1 MTRYI
6 PPLIEYITEGL
17 LLGVLGVP
25 LRQILPVN
33 PLSLVVQLGDLL
45 DAAFQNAQSPSK
57 EALEAI
63 FIQAIVWSLGA
74 PLLSDDRAKFSDAVK
89 KLSELSMVN
98 VSGPVSS
105 GQIPGNDRLLYDYY
119 YDAGKS
125 QWTPWEELVPT
136 YIHKPTVSFHEILV
150 PTVDTVRHT
159 WVLQQFHSIKRPI
172 LFVGDVGTSKT
183 VTMQTFLRNL
193 PSDANILL
201 NINFSSR
208 TTSMDVQK
216 IVEGNIE
223 KRTKDV
229 FGPPGGKR
237 LLIFVDDLNMPGK
250 DKYGT
255 QQPVALLKLL
265 IEKNGLY
272 DRGKELNWKNIRDIG
287 FISAMGPP
295 GGGRNDVDPRFI
307 GLFSVTN
314 ICFPKEASLHRIY
327 SSLLAGHL
335 AIFSSEIFDLASPL
349 TSMSLKVS
357 LLCYLRLGL
366 F

>member
-1 MTRYI
+1 
-6 PPLIEYITEGL
+6 LIDYITEGL
-17 LLGVLGVP
+17 LLGVLGAP

-33 PLSLVVQLGDLL
+33 PLSLVVQLGDML
-45 DAAFQNAQSPSK
+45 DAAFQNIQTPSE
-57 EALEAI
+57 EALEAL

-74 PLLSDDRAKFSDAVK
+74 PLLSEDRGKFSDAVK
-89 KLSELSMVN
+89 KLSELSVVN
-98 VSGPVSS
+98 VSGPVSV
-105 GQIPGNDRLLYDYY
+105 GQLPGSDRLLYDYY
-119 YDAGKS
+119 FAVEKR
-125 QWTPWEELVPT
+125 QWIPWDEMVSN
-136 YIHKPTVSFHEILV
+136 YIHKPTVSFHDILV

-183 VTMQTFLRNL
+183 VTMQAFLRNL
-193 PSDANILL
+193 PSESNILL

-265 IEKNGLY
+265 IEKNGFY
-272 DRGKELNWKNIRDIG
+272 DRGKELNWKNVRDIG

-314 ICFPKEASLHRIY
+314 ICFPKESSLHRIY

-335 AIFSSEIFDLASPL
+335 SIFPSEIFDLASPL
-349 TSMSLKVS
+349 TSMSLKVFS
-357 LLCYLRLGL
+357 LFTKILGL